1 MVTPDDR
8 HVICA
13 NRGANTLTVFDR
25 KRDGTLV
32 LNSHYLTGGNHPRNF
47 DISKDGKVI
56 IVANQD
62 SDRLNS
68 FIRDPITGKL
78 ECSALT
84 MTETPA
90 FVKLFDTEDY
100 SWANV
105 KI

>member
-8 HVICA
+8 HVIAA
-13 NRGANTLTVFDR
+13 NRGHNSLAVFDR
-25 KRDGTLV
+25 SKDGKLK
-32 LNSHYLTGGNHPRNF
+32 LNSHYLTGGSHPRNF
-47 DISKDGKVI
+47 DISKDGKVV

-68 FIRDPITGKL
+68 FVRDPVSGRL

-90 FVKLFDTEDY
+90 FVKLFDLNDY
-100 SWANV
+100 PWA
-105 KI
+105 K